1 MCPPPC
7 HSPAPS
13 QCADGE
19 VTCDMGTSAE
29 GCWLGNNCNPEGQEC
44 PPLAGI

>member
-7 HSPAPS
+7 HSPLPS

-19 VTCDMGTSAE
+19 VVCDTGSNG
-29 GCWLGNNCNPEGQEC
+29 GCWTGDYCMPAGQ
-44 PPLAGI
+44 